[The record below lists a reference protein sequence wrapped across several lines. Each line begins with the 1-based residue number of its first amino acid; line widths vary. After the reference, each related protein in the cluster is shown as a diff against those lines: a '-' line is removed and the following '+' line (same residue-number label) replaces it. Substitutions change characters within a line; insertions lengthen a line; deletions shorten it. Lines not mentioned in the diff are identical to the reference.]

1 MVMIEGFENG
11 FNNKELY
18 TAMGGKSAG
27 KNMKPRGG
35 CRAHGAKVFGFA
47 GVALCCSS
55 GKESSCAS
63 AERFAMASPEDPETF
78 EAVVDGCPT
87 DAGHAQKLK
96 DLKDAAQQDKVVVF
110 SNQPAKVGGW
120 VWHGFYT
127 IDIVEVL
134 ANPELARI
142 RYTKRDVAAAD
153 AEAMRWAASKAVDK
167 DWTPDP
173 DSWRDALSA
182 GDVVDAKVSG
192 VWMGATVDVANFNQL
207 VIRATMNGETQQIQI
222 PRPRARGHQGRAAL
236 SGRASAA
243 SERPQAGRAA
253 DEPPPFWP
261 HCPTSLFTH
270 KVSRST
276 ASRARGPF

>member
-1 MVMIEGFENG
+1 MVMIEGFERG

-18 TAMGGKSAG
+18 TAMGGKAAG

-63 AERFAMASPEDPETF
+63 AEHFGAASPEDPETF

-110 SNQPAKVGGW
+110 SNQPLKVGGW

-127 IDIVEVL
+127 IDIVAVL

-142 RYTKRDVAAAD
+142 RYTKRAVAAAD
-153 AEAMRWAASKAVDK
+153 VEAMRAALVAARDVVAAEDAKKKAERAEKKRKTAEAAAGTPAPKKPSKAVDK

-173 DSWRDALSA
+173 ASWRDALSV
-182 GDVVDAKVSG
+182 GDVVDAKVFG
-192 VWMGATVDVANFNQL
+192 VWIGATVDVANFNQL

-222 PRPRARGHQGRAAL
+222 PRASEGLARAGTKAAL
-236 SGRASAA
+236 
-243 SERPQAGRAA
+243 
-253 DEPPPFWP
+253 
-261 HCPTSLFTH
+261 
-270 KVSRST
+270 
-276 ASRARGPF
+276 

>member
-1 MVMIEGFENG
+1 MVMIEGFERG

-18 TAMGGKSAG
+18 TAMGGKAAG

-142 RYTKRDVAAAD
+142 RYTKRAVAAAD
-153 AEAMRWAASKAVDK
+153 DAKKKAERAEKKRKTAEAAAGTPAPKKPSKAVDK

-173 DSWRDALSA
+173 ASWRDALSV
-182 GDVVDAKVSG
+182 GDVVDAKVFG
-192 VWMGATVDVANFNQL
+192 VWIGATVDVANFNQL

-222 PRPRARGHQGRAAL
+222 PRASEGLARAGTKAAL
-236 SGRASAA
+236 
-243 SERPQAGRAA
+243 
-253 DEPPPFWP
+253 
-261 HCPTSLFTH
+261 
-270 KVSRST
+270 
-276 ASRARGPF
+276 

>member
-127 IDIVEVL
+127 IDIVERRR
-134 ANPELARI
+134 AAEDAKKKAERAEK
-142 RYTKRDVAAAD
+142 KRAAAD
-153 AEAMRWAASKAVDK
+153 AAAGTPAPKASKAVDK

-182 GDVVDAKVSG
+182 GDVVDAKVFG

-222 PRPRARGHQGRAAL
+222 PRASEGLARAGTKAAL
-236 SGRASAA
+236 
-243 SERPQAGRAA
+243 
-253 DEPPPFWP
+253 
-261 HCPTSLFTH
+261 
-270 KVSRST
+270 
-276 ASRARGPF
+276 